1 MSYKIPMGPYHPGLE
16 EPYKL
21 DMICE
26 GETVQDAELNIGFN
40 FRGIEHLAETR
51 NYYQVIALMER
62 VCGICSFIHTLTLCQ
77 AMEKLAGL
85 EAPPRAQYIRVVM
98 SELERLHSHV
108 LWAGI
113 AAKLMGF
120 KTMFMTCFALREKVM
135 DVLQAISGNRVN
147 YSMNRVGGVNRD
159 VEDPSSL
166 LPLIDE
172 LEREMMRTVI
182 PIFTTSSTARSRC
195 AGIGILTPEKAVSC
209 AVVGPTARASG
220 INQDLRR
227 DAPYAAYAEMKFE
240 VPVEKAGDVRAR
252 LFVRALEIMESCRI
266 LRQALTDMP
275 PGEIAVGGDKFNFVT
290 GSAARRGH
298 LFGELERGLAQSGP
312 RSRTHAHLRQHASSA
327 LDGAWRAPR
336 RYAADP
342 SLHRSL
348 LFLHGPIETSRVSWN
363 PLRLQNEAPVSRPA
377 VLAASTPPESTRSLA
392 PRLSIPYSLLPIPCS
407 SQMHYSCLVAYV
419 GLFCQDTG
427 STFPCLCP

>member
-26 GETVQDAELNIGFN
+26 GETVKDAELNIGFN

-51 NYYQVIALMER
+51 NYVQVIALMER

-98 SELERLHSHV
+98 AELERLHSHV

-147 YSMNRVGGVNRD
+147 YSMNHVGGVNRD
-159 VEDPSSL
+159 IEDPMAL
-166 LPLIDE
+166 VPMIDE

-195 AGIGILTPEKAVSC
+195 AGIGVLTHEKAVSC

-220 INQDLRR
+220 IPQDLRR

-240 VPVEKAGDVRAR
+240 VPVEQAGDVRAR
-252 LFVRALEIMESCRI
+252 LFVRALEIIESCNI
-266 LRQALTDMP
+266 LRQALARMA
-275 PGEIAVGGDKFNFVT
+275 PGEI
-290 GSAARRGH
+290 
-298 LFGELERGLAQSGP
+298 
-312 RSRTHAHLRQHASSA
+312 SSA
-327 LDGAWRAPR
+327 GEKLVFASAT
-336 RYAADP
+336 A
-342 SLHRSL
+342 
-348 LFLHGPIETSRVSWN
+348 TSRV
-363 PLRLQNEAPVSRPA
+363 EAPRGEVMYSVTWKENSRNPARVHVRTPTYANMPA
-377 VLAASTPPESTRSLA
+377 VRWMVRGARLADTPLIQAS
-392 PRLSIPYSLLPIPCS
+392 IDPC
-407 SQMHYSCLVAYV
+407 YSCT
-419 GLFCQDTG
+419 DR
-427 STFPCLCP
+427 